1 MEVKD
6 GRDMKSEKNYD
17 MGELKVSVLI
27 TWHYL

>member
-6 GRDMKSEKNYD
+6 GRDMKSENNND
-17 MGELKVSVLI
+17 MEELKVSVLM